1 MKILLKLLVMSIL
14 SFIIMLGVIYGLV
27 YEFRDKGFPLQ
38 KKIVNIF
45 QKDTAMV
52 VDSSLITGIP
62 TAEQLRARD
71 YEKRELD
78 LEREKLKLTEEQQR
92 INNER
97 DSLEAVKRELG
108 MLTGQ
113 REGYEKER
121 IQKLAK
127 VCEGMRPEDAA
138 PIISQLDDQ
147 TIVEIFLQMDDRR
160 VARILGEMPIDRATE
175 ITQRLSGAVMY

>member
-1 MKILLKLLVMSIL
+1 
-14 SFIIMLGVIYGLV
+14 MLGVIYGLV
-27 YEFRDKGFPLQ
+27 YEFRDKELPLH

-45 QKDTAMV
+45 QKEAAIE
-52 VDSSLITGIP
+52 DSSLITEIP

-78 LEREKLKLTEEQQR
+78 LEQEKLKLTEEQQR
-92 INNER
+92 ISNEK
-97 DSLEAVKRELG
+97 DSLEAVKLELE

>member
-1 MKILLKLLVMSIL
+1 MKILLKFFVMSAF
-14 SFIIMLGVIYGLV
+14 SFIIMLGIIYGLV
-27 YEFRDKGFPLQ
+27 YKFRDKELPLQ

-45 QKDTAMV
+45 QKEAAI
-52 VDSSLITGIP
+52 VDSSLITGVP

-78 LEREKLKLTEEQQR
+78 LEQEKLRLTEEQQR
-92 INNER
+92 INSEK
-97 DSLEAVKRELG
+97 DSLEAVKRELE

-127 VCEGMRPEDAA
+127 VCEGMRPEEAA

-160 VARILGEMPIDRATE
+160 VARILGEMSIDRATD